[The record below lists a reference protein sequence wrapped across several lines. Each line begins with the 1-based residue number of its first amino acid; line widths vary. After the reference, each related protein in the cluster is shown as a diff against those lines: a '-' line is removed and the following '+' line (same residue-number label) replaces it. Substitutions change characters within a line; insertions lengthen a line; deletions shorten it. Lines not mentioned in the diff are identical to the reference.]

1 MICPSVV
8 VATVRLLL
16 VELAIYLY
24 RDNKEVVAVCPLI
37 VVVITPLLK
46 AILDWLMR
54 LAVVVT
60 PLTMDVKVLTAEL
73 RELLLIKLAVVVETL
88 PLTILLRV
96 KELVV
101 VETESILADPLLIID
116 CKSVLVDTPLIV
128 EVRVVPDWERVLEL
142 IVLKLVLV
150 VIPLTLEVRDIPL
163 VVVEIERLLFE
174 ITEEVAIIPL
184 IVVVK
189 VLPVRDWVKDEMNC
203 LIPELTPLII
213 FSKKLLDVEAIL
225 VLIIFTLLELDPPI
239 LEESVLLDEVRV
251 LEVLRF
257 VTFRLVVV
265 PELAVK
271 VLREE
276 LPNTDWLPKI
286 VDVVAVI
293 VSVKRLEKYP
303 VILLNVLEKKL
314 VEEEFM
320 KLELVEERLLDVK
333 LFVVRLLVNRLLRE
347 RSDPCILEMIVE
359 VETSMLGIREERSI
373 VAIEPPR
380 LEVNMLP
387 FNDNVLLV
395 FRLVI
400 VKLVDVPLVIVVLP
414 IIALERLAVLEL
426 RLEIKAFV
434 WVAFSE
440 LILVRLSNGRV
451 LSSVLPLT
459 VETILNPLVVVERVR
474 IFSLIIVEV
483 EMIPFTLEIIVNV
496 SPVLDI
502 FNILFLI
509 IVVVAIDPPRL
520 ESNSLRVFWERV
532 LLVLRLVTFRLVVV
546 PELAVK
552 VLREELPNTD
562 WLPKIVDVVAV
573 IVSVK
578 RLEKYPVILLN
589 VLEKKLVEEE
599 FVVIRLVAV
608 AFVAIKLF
616 NVASVAVRLI
626 VLVVVAVIVSVKRLE
641 KYPVMLLNVLE
652 KKLVEEEFMKLEL
665 VEERLLVL
673 ILVEVKSLIF
683 PDVIVALVMV
693 ALPNI
698 GLSVNI

>member
-101 VETESILADPLLIID
+101 VETESILVDPLLIID

-128 EVRVVPDWERVLEL
+128 EVRVVPDWERILEL

-174 ITEEVAIIPL
+174 ITEEVAITPL

-303 VILLNVLEKKL
+303 V
-314 VEEEFM
+314 
-320 KLELVEERLLDVK
+320 
-333 LFVVRLLVNRLLRE
+333 
-347 RSDPCILEMIVE
+347 
-359 VETSMLGIREERSI
+359 
-373 VAIEPPR
+373 
-380 LEVNMLP
+380 
-387 FNDNVLLV
+387 
-395 FRLVI
+395 
-400 VKLVDVPLVIVVLP
+400 
-414 IIALERLAVLEL
+414 
-426 RLEIKAFV
+426 
-434 WVAFSE
+434 
-440 LILVRLSNGRV
+440 
-451 LSSVLPLT
+451 
-459 VETILNPLVVVERVR
+459 
-474 IFSLIIVEV
+474 
-483 EMIPFTLEIIVNV
+483 
-496 SPVLDI
+496 
-502 FNILFLI
+502 
-509 IVVVAIDPPRL
+509 
-520 ESNSLRVFWERV
+520 
-532 LLVLRLVTFRLVVV
+532 
-546 PELAVK
+546 
-552 VLREELPNTD
+552 
-562 WLPKIVDVVAV
+562 
-573 IVSVK
+573 
-578 RLEKYPVILLN
+578 
-589 VLEKKLVEEE
+589 
-599 FVVIRLVAV
+599 
-608 AFVAIKLF
+608 
-616 NVASVAVRLI
+616 
-626 VLVVVAVIVSVKRLE
+626 
-641 KYPVMLLNVLE
+641 MLLNVLE

-665 VEERLLVL
+665 V
-673 ILVEVKSLIF
+673 
-683 PDVIVALVMV
+683 A
-693 ALPNI
+693 
-698 GLSVNI
+698 

>member
-1 MICPSVV
+1 
-8 VATVRLLL
+8 
-16 VELAIYLY
+16 
-24 RDNKEVVAVCPLI
+24 
-37 VVVITPLLK
+37 
-46 AILDWLMR
+46 
-54 LAVVVT
+54 
-60 PLTMDVKVLTAEL
+60 
-73 RELLLIKLAVVVETL
+73 
-88 PLTILLRV
+88 
-96 KELVV
+96 
-101 VETESILADPLLIID
+101 
-116 CKSVLVDTPLIV
+116 
-128 EVRVVPDWERVLEL
+128 
-142 IVLKLVLV
+142 
-150 VIPLTLEVRDIPL
+150 
-163 VVVEIERLLFE
+163 
-174 ITEEVAIIPL
+174 
-184 IVVVK
+184 
-189 VLPVRDWVKDEMNC
+189 
-203 LIPELTPLII
+203 
-213 FSKKLLDVEAIL
+213 
-225 VLIIFTLLELDPPI
+225 
-239 LEESVLLDEVRV
+239 
-251 LEVLRF
+251 
-257 VTFRLVVV
+257 
-265 PELAVK
+265 
-271 VLREE
+271 
-276 LPNTDWLPKI
+276 
-286 VDVVAVI
+286 
-293 VSVKRLEKYP
+293 
-303 VILLNVLEKKL
+303 
-314 VEEEFM
+314 M
-320 KLELVEERLLDVK
+320 KLELVEERLLDVR

-599 FVVIRLVAV
+599 F
-608 AFVAIKLF
+608 
-616 NVASVAVRLI
+616 
-626 VLVVVAVIVSVKRLE
+626 
-641 KYPVMLLNVLE
+641 
-652 KKLVEEEFMKLEL
+652 MKLEL
-665 VEERLLVL
+665 VEERLLDVRL
-673 ILVEVKSLIF
+673 LVNRLLRERIRSLYF
-683 PDVIVALVMV
+683 GDDSR
-693 ALPNI
+693 
-698 GLSVNI
+698 GGGHQC

>member
-101 VETESILADPLLIID
+101 VETESILVDPLLIID

-128 EVRVVPDWERVLEL
+128 EVRVVPDWERILEL

-174 ITEEVAIIPL
+174 ITEEVAITPL

-303 VILLNVLEKKL
+303 VMLLNVLEKKL

-320 KLELVEERLLDVK
+320 KLELVEERLLDVR

-359 VETSMLGIREERSI
+359 VETSMLGMREERSI

-459 VETILNPLVVVERVR
+459 VETILNPLVVVERAR

-573 IVSVK
+573 IVSAK
-578 RLEKYPVILLN
+578 RLEKYPVMLLN

-599 FVVIRLVAV
+599 FVVIRLVVV

-616 NVASVAVRLI
+616 NVALFAVRLI
-626 VLVVVAVIVSVKRLE
+626 VLVVVAVIVSAKRLE
-641 KYPVMLLNVLE
+641 KYPVILLNVLE

-665 VEERLLVL
+665 VEERLLDVRFCILAVL
-673 ILVEVKSLIF
+673 VLRLE
-683 PDVIVALVMV
+683 IVALVIV

>member
-101 VETESILADPLLIID
+101 VETESILVDPLLIID

-128 EVRVVPDWERVLEL
+128 EVRVVPDWERILEL

-174 ITEEVAIIPL
+174 ITEEVAITPL

-251 LEVLRF
+251 LEVLRL

-303 VILLNVLEKKL
+303 VMLLNVLEKKL

-320 KLELVEERLLDVK
+320 KLELVEERLLDVR

-359 VETSMLGIREERSI
+359 VETSMLGMREERSI

-459 VETILNPLVVVERVR
+459 VETILNPLVVVERAR

-573 IVSVK
+573 IVSAK
-578 RLEKYPVILLN
+578 RLEKYPVMLLN

-599 FVVIRLVAV
+599 FVVIRLVVV

-616 NVASVAVRLI
+616 NVALFAVRLI
-626 VLVVVAVIVSVKRLE
+626 VLVVVAVIVSAKRLE
-641 KYPVMLLNVLE
+641 KYPVILLNVLE

-665 VEERLLVL
+665 VEERLLDVRFCILAVL
-673 ILVEVKSLIF
+673 VLRLE
-683 PDVIVALVMV
+683 IVALVIV

>member
-320 KLELVEERLLDVK
+320 KLELV
-333 LFVVRLLVNRLLRE
+333 
-347 RSDPCILEMIVE
+347 
-359 VETSMLGIREERSI
+359 
-373 VAIEPPR
+373 A
-380 LEVNMLP
+380 
-387 FNDNVLLV
+387 
-395 FRLVI
+395 
-400 VKLVDVPLVIVVLP
+400 
-414 IIALERLAVLEL
+414 
-426 RLEIKAFV
+426 
-434 WVAFSE
+434 
-440 LILVRLSNGRV
+440 
-451 LSSVLPLT
+451 
-459 VETILNPLVVVERVR
+459 
-474 IFSLIIVEV
+474 
-483 EMIPFTLEIIVNV
+483 
-496 SPVLDI
+496 
-502 FNILFLI
+502 
-509 IVVVAIDPPRL
+509 
-520 ESNSLRVFWERV
+520 
-532 LLVLRLVTFRLVVV
+532 
-546 PELAVK
+546 
-552 VLREELPNTD
+552 
-562 WLPKIVDVVAV
+562 
-573 IVSVK
+573 
-578 RLEKYPVILLN
+578 
-589 VLEKKLVEEE
+589 
-599 FVVIRLVAV
+599 
-608 AFVAIKLF
+608 
-616 NVASVAVRLI
+616 
-626 VLVVVAVIVSVKRLE
+626 
-641 KYPVMLLNVLE
+641 
-652 KKLVEEEFMKLEL
+652 
-665 VEERLLVL
+665 
-673 ILVEVKSLIF
+673 
-683 PDVIVALVMV
+683 
-693 ALPNI
+693 
-698 GLSVNI
+698 